1 MIAVLQRTSRA
12 SVKVDDKTIGKIKSG
27 VLILLGVKKGD
38 SKKDA
43 EILAQ
48 KISTFRMFNDDTNKM
63 NLSILD
69 VHGSALVVSQFTLC
83 ADTKKGRRPSFVNA
97 EAPVI
102 SKKLYEY
109 FKTSLIKLGVPVQSG
124 EFGSLMDVDL
134 VNNGP
139 VTFVLDS
146 QQQDKLL

>member
-43 EILAQ
+43 ENLAQ
-48 KISTFRMFNDDTNKM
+48 KISTLRMFNDDTNKM

-69 VHGSALVVSQFTLC
+69 VHGSALVISQFTLC

-97 EAPVI
+97 EAPFI

-139 VTFVLDS
+139 VTFILDS
-146 QQQDKLL
+146 QQ

>member
-12 SVKVDDKTIGKIKSG
+12 SVKVDDKTIGEIKSG

-43 EILAQ
+43 EHLAQ
-48 KISTFRMFNDDTNKM
+48 KITTFRMFNDDTNKM

-146 QQQDKLL
+146 QQ

>member
-1 MIAVLQRTSRA
+1 MIAVLQRASRA
-12 SVKVDDKTIGKIKSG
+12 SVKVGDKTIGKIKSG
-27 VLILLGVKKGD
+27 VVILLGVKKGD

-43 EILAQ
+43 QNLAQ
-48 KISTFRMFNDDTNKM
+48 KISEFRMFNDDNNKM

-69 VHGSALVVSQFTLC
+69 VHGSALVISQFTLC
-83 ADTKKGRRPSFVNA
+83 ADIKKGRRPSFLNA
-97 EAPVI
+97 EAPVL

-109 FKTSLIKLGVPVQSG
+109 FKTSLTKLGVPVQSG

-146 QQQDKLL
+146 QQ

>member
-27 VLILLGVKKGD
+27 VLILLGVKKED

-43 EILAQ
+43 ENLAQ
-48 KISTFRMFNDDTNKM
+48 KISTLRMFNDDTNKM

-69 VHGSALVVSQFTLC
+69 VHGSALVISQFTLC

-146 QQQDKLL
+146 QQ

>member
-12 SVKVDDKTIGKIKSG
+12 SVKVDDKTIGEIKSG

-43 EILAQ
+43 EHLAQ

-69 VHGSALVVSQFTLC
+69 VHGSALVISQFTLC

-146 QQQDKLL
+146 Q